1 MLTPRERLLLD
12 FEDTHPDNP
21 AKEEQIRH
29 TFGLSATRY
38 YSQLHHL
45 IGRQGA
51 EAEHPMLVHRLRR
64 LAVKRADKRA
74 RVS

>member
-1 MLTPRERLLLD
+1 MLTPREHLILD

-29 TFGLSATRY
+29 TFGFSATRY

-45 IGRQGA
+45 IRGQDA

-64 LAVKRADKRA
+64 LAVERAGKRTQA
-74 RVS
+74 S